1 MLTILSRRLLANTS
15 QNLVKSVANNSTR
28 IKHYSNGAYEGDGK
42 TTVTVLNKDI
52 DSGLM
57 VDTYSQYGFRLN
69 NDLVVMGPMAIFP
82 K

>member
-1 MLTILSRRLLANTS
+1 MLATLSRRFLPTTT
-15 QNLVKSVANNSTR
+15 QNLLKTIAISSR
-28 IKHYSNGAYEGDGK
+28 FQQYSNGAYEGDGK
-42 TTVTVLNKDI
+42 TTVTVLNKEY

-57 VDTYSQYGFRLN
+57 VDTFSQYGFRLN